1 METRIA
7 ELRYK
12 EVISVEDGSRFG
24 YVGDMEVDMDTG
36 QVRAL
41 VVPGRRRFF
50 GLLGREEDKY
60 IPWSA
65 VRRFGEDII
74 LVEAGER
81 PGVVERSSASHG
93 TNASY
98 PQKRPPTRAAFLPV
112 LLQLHSGIRGKKP

>member
-12 EVISVEDGSRFG
+12 EVISVEDGTRYG
-24 YVGDMEVDMDTG
+24 YVGDMEIDLESG

-50 GLLGREEDKY
+50 GLFGREEDKV
-60 IPWSA
+60 IPWTS

-74 LVEAGER
+74 LVQER
-81 PGVVERSSASHG
+81 TP
-93 TNASY
+93 
-98 PQKRPPTRAAFLPV
+98 
-112 LLQLHSGIRGKKP
+112 